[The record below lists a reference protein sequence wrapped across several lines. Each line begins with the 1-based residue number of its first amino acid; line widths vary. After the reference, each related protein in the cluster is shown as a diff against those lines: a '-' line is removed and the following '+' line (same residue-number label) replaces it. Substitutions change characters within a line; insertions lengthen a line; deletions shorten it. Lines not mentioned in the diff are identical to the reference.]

1 MQIGAQTIILNHPFI
16 CAVVNMIYI
25 KCNVQNEIEDITFA
39 NTPGYIMSSV
49 FDPQVKAFL
58 ENSQN
63 EALIKDVLSRLDL
76 EMVRVIE
83 DMVDLMIEKDLILFT
98 DLPEPVQNK
107 LLFKRSLRDSLNP
120 EVSLIGEEE
129 TLNF

>member
-1 MQIGAQTIILNHPFI
+1 
-16 CAVVNMIYI
+16 
-25 KCNVQNEIEDITFA
+25 
-39 NTPGYIMSSV
+39 MSSV

-63 EALIKDVLSRLDL
+63 EALIKDVLNGLDL